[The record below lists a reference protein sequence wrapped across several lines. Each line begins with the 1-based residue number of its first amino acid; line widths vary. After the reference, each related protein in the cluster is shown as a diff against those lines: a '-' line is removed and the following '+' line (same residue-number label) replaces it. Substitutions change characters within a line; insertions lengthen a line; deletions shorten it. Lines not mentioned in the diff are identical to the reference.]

1 MYSIVWNHNKASEDA
16 LDSSGYATVEDAVRE
31 LGEIAA
37 QLVRDSKVTDLEYH
51 THNVTIGVL
60 SITNE
65 TGLSVYRIVREDRNN
80 D

>member
-1 MYSIVWNHNKASEDA
+1 MYSIVWNHNNSPEDS

-37 QLVRDSKVTDLEYH
+37 QQVRDSTVTDLEYH
-51 THNVTIGVL
+51 THNTTLGVL

-65 TGLSVYRIVREDRNN
+65 TGLAVFRIVRED
-80 D
+80 